1 MTDPLSEIM
10 KRVQLEACVY
20 FEREFHA
27 PFAMEMGGKAV
38 AQFHA
43 VTGGSC
49 ILEYQ
54 GESREVRTGEILLFP
69 RGAAHVLTDKPGQR
83 PVSGESFMNSLAD
96 PVPLF
101 STGQHPARIICG
113 HFAYSGEVA
122 HPLFEDLPDLVHLRS
137 VRSRQQSSLFILLD
151 QIIPELADAEP
162 GFQLIVDRLAEALL
176 VLIIREHYRDNAA
189 ESGFLRALAAAR
201 LAKAV
206 SRIHSDYASSLDLP
220 GLARSAGMSRSA
232 LSKAFKETVAVSPI
246 EYLSTWRIMI
256 GRDLLLR
263 TRLPLPEVAERVGY
277 GSEVSFS
284 RAFKRRLG
292 VSPAVYRRRGSIG

>member
-27 PFAMEMGGKAV
+27 PFAMEMGGKAF

-49 ILEYQ
+49 ILEHQ
-54 GESREVRTGEILLFP
+54 GESREVRTGEVLLFP

-83 PVSGESFMNSLAD
+83 PISGEAFMKSLAD
-96 PVPLF
+96 PEPLF
-101 STGQHPARIICG
+101 STGQRPARIICG
-113 HFAYSGEVA
+113 HFAFSNEVA
-122 HPLFEDLPDLVHLRS
+122 HPLFDDLPDLVHLRFA
-137 VRSRQQSSLFILLD
+137 RGRQQSSLLGLLD
-151 QIIPELADAEP
+151 QIILELAAAEP
-162 GFQLIVDRLAEALL
+162 GFQLIVDRHAEALL
-176 VLIIREHYRDNAA
+176 VHIIREHYRDNGA
-189 ESGFLRALAAAR
+189 ESGFLRALTDAR

-206 SRIHSDYASSLDLP
+206 SRIHSDYATSLDLP

-232 LSKAFKETVAVSPI
+232 LSKAFKETVDVSPI

-292 VSPAVYRRRGSIG
+292 VSPAVYRRSGSSA

>member
-10 KRVQLEACVY
+10 KRVQLEASVY
-20 FEREFHA
+20 FEREFFA
-27 PFAMEMGGKAV
+27 PFAMEMGGKTFA
-38 AQFHA
+38 AFHA

-49 ILEYQ
+49 VLEHD
-54 GESREVRTGEILLFP
+54 GVTREVQTGEVLLFP
-69 RGAAHVLTDKPGQR
+69 RGAAHVLTDKPGQH
-83 PVSGESFMNSLAD
+83 PVSGEAFMGSLAD
-96 PVPLF
+96 PEPLF
-101 STGQHPARIICG
+101 SSGQRPVRIICG

-122 HPLFEDLPDLVHLRS
+122 HPLFDDLPDLVHIRS
-137 VRSRQQSSLFILLD
+137 ARGRQQSSLFGLLN
-151 QIIPELADAEP
+151 QIILELAEAEP
-162 GFQLIVDRLAEALL
+162 GFQLIVDRYAEALL
-176 VLIIREHYRDNAA
+176 VQIIREYYRNDGA
-189 ESGFLRALAAAR
+189 ESGFLRALTDAR

-206 SRIHSDYASSLDLP
+206 SRIHSDFATSLDLP

-246 EYLSTWRIMI
+246 EYLSTWRIMV
-256 GRDLLLR
+256 GRDLLVR

-292 VSPAVYRRRGSIG
+292 VSPAAYRRAGSSA

>member
-1 MTDPLSEIM
+1 M

-27 PFAMEMGGKAV
+27 PFAMEMGGKAF

-54 GESREVRTGEILLFP
+54 GEAREVRTGEVLLFP
-69 RGAAHVLTDKPGQR
+69 RGSAHVLTDKSGQR
-83 PVSGESFMNSLAD
+83 PVSGEAFMKSLGD
-96 PVPLF
+96 PEPLF
-101 STGQHPARIICG
+101 STGQRPARIICG
-113 HFAYSGEVA
+113 HFAYSTEVA

-137 VRSRQQSSLFILLD
+137 VRGRQQSALFGLLD
-151 QIIPELADAEP
+151 QIIPELAGAEP
-162 GFQLIVDRLAEALL
+162 GFQLIVDRHAEVLL
-176 VLIIREHYRDNAA
+176 VMIIREHYRENGA
-189 ESGFLRALAAAR
+189 ESGFLRALTDAR

-206 SRIHSDYASSLDLP
+206 SLIHSGYASSLDLP

-246 EYLSTWRIMI
+246 EYLSTWRIMV

-263 TRLPLPEVAERVGY
+263 TRLPLPEVAEKVGY

-292 VSPAVYRRRGSIG
+292 VSPAVYRRSGSSA

>member
-10 KRVQLEACVY
+10 KRVHLEACVY

-27 PFAMEMGGKAV
+27 PFAMEMGGKAF

-54 GESREVRTGEILLFP
+54 GESREVRTGEVLLFP

-83 PVSGESFMNSLAD
+83 PVSGEAFMKSLTD
-96 PVPLF
+96 PAPLF
-101 STGQHPARIICG
+101 SSGQHPARIICG

-122 HPLFEDLPDLVHLRS
+122 HPLFDDLPDLVHLHS
-137 VRSRQQSSLFILLD
+137 VRSRQQSSLFVVLD
-151 QIIPELADAEP
+151 QIIPELADAAP

-189 ESGFLRALAAAR
+189 ESGFLRALADAR

-206 SRIHSDYASSLDLP
+206 SRIHSDYAGSLDLP

-292 VSPAVYRRRGSIG
+292 VSPAAYRRSGSSG